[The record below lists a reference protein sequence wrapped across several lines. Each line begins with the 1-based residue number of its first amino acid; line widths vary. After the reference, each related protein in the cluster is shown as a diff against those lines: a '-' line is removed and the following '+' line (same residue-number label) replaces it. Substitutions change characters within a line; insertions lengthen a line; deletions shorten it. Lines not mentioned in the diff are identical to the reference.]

1 MCPVNSVF
9 TSTSDFLSDMENYPP
24 EAESLMR
31 VLRRLRAP
39 DGCPWDRKQTRSSLT
54 RHLESECGELIDAI
68 DRNDPPHICEEL
80 GDVLMNLLFQAVIAE
95 ENGEFTLEDVWR
107 EIIEKMIRRHA
118 HVFGSEKAENAE
130 DVVKLWEKIKASEK
144 QSRGEESKSVLDGV
158 KHSLSALT
166 RAEKLQKKAAEVNF
180 DWSDAS
186 GIVSKIKEEISEVE
200 TALVSADDDAVDE
213 ELGDLMFAVVNLIRF
228 RNRSSAEELMRKA
241 NCKFESRFKALEKLA
256 FAAGSKVDELSPAQ
270 LDELWEQVKQ
280 TGK

>member
-1 MCPVNSVF
+1 
-9 TSTSDFLSDMENYPP
+9 MENYPP

-39 DGCPWDRKQTRSSLT
+39 DGCPWDRKQTRNSLT

-80 GDVLMNLLFQAVIAE
+80 GDVLMNLLFQVVIAE
-95 ENGEFTLEDVWR
+95 ENDEFTLEDVWR

-118 HVFGSEKAENAE
+118 HVFGSEKAENADE
-130 DVVKLWEKIKASEK
+130 VVKLWEKIKASEK

-180 DWSDAS
+180 DWSDVS
-186 GIVSKIKEEISEVE
+186 GIVSKIKEEIAEVE
-200 TALVSADDDAVDE
+200 TALASGDEADVDS

-228 RNRSSAEELMRKA
+228 RERASAEELLRGA
-241 NCKFESRFKALEKLA
+241 NHKFERRFKMVEELA
-256 FAAGSKVDELSPAQ
+256 SAVGCKVEELSSDQ
-270 LDELWEQVKQ
+270 LNGLWEQVKQ
-280 TGK
+280 TER

>member
-1 MCPVNSVF
+1 MFPASSAS
-9 TSTSDFLSDMENYPP
+9 TLTSDLLSDMENYPP

-39 DGCPWDRKQTRSSLT
+39 DGCPWDRKQTRNTLT
-54 RHLESECGELIDAI
+54 RHLESECGELIEAVDQ
-68 DRNDPPHICEEL
+68 NDPPHICEEL
-80 GDVLMNLLFQAVIAE
+80 GDVLMNLLFQVVIAE
-95 ENGEFTLEDVWR
+95 EKGEFTLEDVWR

-144 QSRGEESKSVLDGV
+144 QSRGEENKSVLDGV

-180 DWSDAS
+180 DWSDVS

-200 TALVSADDDAVDE
+200 VALESGSEDDVDDE
-213 ELGDLMFAVVNLIRF
+213 IGDLMFAVVNLIRF
-228 RNRSSAEELMRKA
+228 RDRSSSEELLRKA
-241 NCKFESRFKALEKLA
+241 NYKFERRFKAVEQLA
-256 FAAGSKVDELSPAQ
+256 SAAGSKVEELSVDQ
-270 LDELWEQVKQ
+270 LNELWEQVKHS
-280 TGK
+280 GR

>member
-1 MCPVNSVF
+1 MFPVSSVF

-144 QSRGEESKSVLDGV
+144 QSRGEKTESVLDGV

-186 GIVSKIKEEISEVE
+186 GIVSKIKEEVDEVE
-200 TALVSADDDAVDE
+200 AALLSGDDDAVDE

-228 RNRSSAEELMRKA
+228 RDRASSEELLRKA
-241 NCKFESRFKALEKLA
+241 NHKFECRFKALEKLA
-256 FAAGSKVDELSPAQ
+256 SAAGCKVDELSPAQ
-270 LDELWEQVKQ
+270 LDALWEQVKQ